1 MSKALSLLLALAG
14 GVAIAV
20 QARIT
25 GALRT
30 ELGDPTLAASVTF
43 GSGLVLML
51 VVNGL
56 VPANRRGVVRLVR
69 GAVTGRFPWF
79 FALSG
84 LLGAFAVYGQAVT
97 VDLVGVAL
105 FSLMFIGG
113 QMLSSTVLDTAGWV
127 PSGRQRL
134 GRRRLA
140 GLMLGLAG
148 VSLAVSPRLLGG
160 GPGHDGGAEPAAL
173 VTLALPLVLVL
184 AGGLLQPPQMAMNGV
199 VGAAVG
205 RVEPIVLFNYLTGT
219 LALLAVAAP
228 QIAAGGFQHLPMG
241 PGDWWYYTGGLLGSV
256 VVVGGAILTR
266 TIGAMLF
273 TLGLVAGQLAGSLV
287 LDTAWP
293 TPGAEVTWPVVSGAV
308 ITLLALMLA
317 SATALRSGLLRRGPA
332 PGGERTG
339 ERRGT

>member
-1 MSKALSLLLALAG
+1 MNRTLSLLLALAG

-56 VPANRRGVVRLVR
+56 IPANRRGVVRLVR
-69 GAVTGRFPWF
+69 GAMTGRFPWV

-113 QMLSSTVLDTAGWV
+113 QMLSSTVLDTMGWV

-140 GLMLGLAG
+140 GLVLGLAG
-148 VSLAVSPRLLGG
+148 VGLAVSPRLLGG
-160 GPGHDGGAEPAAL
+160 DVDSSAL
-173 VTLALPLVLVL
+173 AVLALPLVLVL

-199 VGAAVG
+199 IGAAVG

-228 QIAAGGFQHLPMG
+228 RIAAGGFHGLPLE

-256 VVVGGAILTR
+256 VVIGGAILTR

-293 TPGAEVTWPVVSGAV
+293 TPGAEVTWPVVTGAV

-317 SATALRSGLLRRGPA
+317 SATALRRGLAPAGDRR
-332 PGGERTG
+332 T
-339 ERRGT
+339 T

>member
-1 MSKALSLLLALAG
+1 MGRGLSLLLAVAG

-25 GALRT
+25 GALRIQ
-30 ELGDPTLAASVTF
+30 LGDPVLAASVTF

-84 LLGAFAVYGQAVT
+84 LLGAFAVFGQAVT

-105 FSLMFIGG
+105 FSLVFIGG
-113 QMLSSTVLDTAGWV
+113 QMLSSTVMDTAGWV
-127 PSGRQRL
+127 PSGRHRL
-134 GRRRLA
+134 GRRRVA
-140 GLMLGLAG
+140 GLVLGLAG
-148 VSLAVSPRLLGG
+148 VGLAVAPRWLGG
-160 GPGHDGGAEPAAL
+160 AGPDSGVSADAGSLTG
-173 VTLALPLVLVL
+173 LALPLLLVL
-184 AGGLLQPPQMAMNGV
+184 LGGLLQPPQMAMNGV
-199 VGAAVG
+199 IGATVG
-205 RVEPIVLFNYLTGT
+205 RVEPIVLFNYLIGT

-228 QIAAGGFQHLPMG
+228 QVLAGGFGRLPLG

-256 VVVGGAILTR
+256 VVIGGALLTR

-273 TLGLVAGQLAGSLV
+273 TLGLVAGQLAGSLA
-287 LDTAWP
+287 LDAAWP
-293 TPGAEVTWPVVSGAV
+293 TPGAAVTWPVVTGAV
-308 ITLLALMLA
+308 ITLLALVLA
-317 SATALRSGLLRRGPA
+317 SSTALGRPTGQRPA
-332 PGGERTG
+332 GRVG
-339 ERRGT
+339 

>member
-1 MSKALSLLLALAG
+1 MSRGLSLLLALAG

-25 GALRT
+25 GALRA
-30 ELGDPTLAASVTF
+30 ELGDATLAASVTF

-56 VPANRRGVVRLVR
+56 VRANRRGVVRLVR
-69 GAVTGRFPWF
+69 GAVTGRFPWV
-79 FALSG
+79 FAFSG

-105 FSLMFIGG
+105 FSLVFIGG
-113 QMLSSTVLDTAGWV
+113 QMLSSTVLDTVGWV
-127 PSGRQRL
+127 ASGRQRL
-134 GRRRLA
+134 GRRRVA
-140 GLMLGLAG
+140 GLALGLAG
-148 VSLAVSPRLLGG
+148 VGLAIAPRLIGG
-160 GPGHDGGAEPAAL
+160 GGAYDGGAEPAAL
-173 VTLALPLVLVL
+173 AALALPLALVL

-205 RVEPIVLFNYLTGT
+205 RVEPLVLFNYLTGT

-228 QIAAGGFQHLPMG
+228 QIAAGGFDRLPLG

-266 TIGAMLF
+266 TIGALLF

-287 LDTAWP
+287 VDAVWP
-293 TPGAEVTWPVVSGAV
+293 TPGAEVTWMVVSGAV
-308 ITLLALMLA
+308 ITLLALALA
-317 SATALRSGLLRRGPA
+317 SATALRSGLVRRGLERRGP
-332 PGGERTG
+332 GGT
-339 ERRGT
+339 T